1 MTQTAKQLIAQ
12 AKAENWKRLD
22 LGRCGLTDLEKE
34 VPELF
39 TLTDL
44 EELVLSNE
52 WREWNEG
59 EQKWE
64 GKKSA
69 NEEAPNKI
77 NQLPEALG
85 KLRKLRVFVCGGK
98 WNERWGIKDI
108 NPLSGLKA
116 LTTLNLSLNQ
126 LTDISGLSGL
136 TALTTLYLRNNQ
148 LTDISGLS
156 GLTALTTL
164 DLDSNQLT
172 DVSGLSGL
180 TALTT
185 LDLSHNRLT
194 DVFGLSGLVAL
205 ATLDLQDNQLTDVS
219 GLSGLNALTTLYLS
233 LNQLTDVSGLSD
245 LPALTILYLYN
256 NQLTDVSG
264 LSDLPALTIL
274 YLYNN
279 QLTDVSGLSD
289 LPALTTLYLQDN
301 QLTDISGLSDLAA
314 LTILDLDSNQLT
326 DVSGLSD
333 LPALTTLDLRNN
345 QLTDV
350 SGLSDLPALTTLDLQ
365 DNQLT
370 DISGL
375 SDLPALTTL
384 DLRNNQLTDVSGLSG
399 LAALTI
405 LDLDSNQLTDV
416 SGLSGLAALTTLDL
430 RNNQLTDVS
439 GLSDL
444 PALTTLYLNDNKLT
458 DVSGF
463 LPLLERKKPMQFVIE
478 DWTNEGEINVKN
490 NPIQVPPLEIIEQ
503 GREAVLRY
511 FAELEKGKE
520 KLLEAK
526 VLLVGQG
533 ASGKTSLK
541 VKLMDPLAPLP
552 LPNDTTRTI
561 EISSKEYPCGQEKPL
576 KLNYWDFGGQNIQHY
591 AHQFFLTGNALYVLL
606 SNDRE
611 QNPNFEYW
619 LNIIEL
625 LGQGSKV
632 LIVQNHKQGH
642 CETIKNAAGIRERFP
657 NVLNPFHGLDIS
669 KVEKEHRPQYDALE
683 RTIVNEALSIP
694 TVQRVFARSFVRV
707 RVRLE
712 ELAADPEK
720 HYITWQEYIALCKEE
735 SISEETA
742 QDYANAYTAVGVC
755 LHYPD
760 HYQLCN
766 YVFLRPK
773 WIIDALFD
781 VLYSDDVKNGELD
794 SRRLHHIW
802 QGEQY
807 APMRG
812 NLLLLLELF
821 ELCYRVQDQE
831 HLYIVPQRLPDA
843 QESHG
848 IAIEN
853 GVRVQYEY
861 KFMPKG
867 IITRFI
873 CRQKNKIVRG
883 KVWNDAVALSYSGE
897 TAFVH
902 EVFSENIIKVVA
914 TSQHN
919 SDLLNSIVDTLDA
932 IHQSFL
938 DKGFN
943 LKVEKLIP
951 CSCSVCQNEDAPYYF
966 EYEHL
971 QKLLVKGKSQ
981 EMCRKSYDEQ
991 DIRRLLQATQ
1001 LKSRMLDRANAIGF
1015 VTQHKFYEAFDLLD
1029 TLDLQNSTYYRLKKE
1044 YISGIYQN
1052 DSDYAE
1058 RLITF
1063 LKNLR

>member
-1 MTQTAKQLIAQ
+1 QTAKQLIAQ
-12 AKAENWKRLD
+12 AKAENWTRLD
-22 LGRCGLTDLEKE
+22 LGYCGLSDLEKE

-52 WREWNEG
+52 WWEWNEG
-59 EQKWE
+59 EQEWE
-64 GKKSA
+64 EKESA

-77 NQLPEALG
+77 DQLPEALG
-85 KLRKLRVFVCGGK
+85 KLRKLRVFICGGE
-98 WNERWGIKDI
+98 WDERWGIKDI
-108 NPLSGLKA
+108 NPLSGLA
-116 LTTLNLSLNQ
+116 
-126 LTDISGLSGL
+126 
-136 TALTTLYLRNNQ
+136 
-148 LTDISGLS
+148 
-156 GLTALTTL
+156 ALTTL
-164 DLDSNQLT
+164 DLQYNQLT
-172 DVSGLSGL
+172 DVSGLSDL
-180 TALTT
+180 PALTT
-185 LDLSHNRLT
+185 LRLSSNK
-194 DVFGLSGLVAL
+194 
-205 ATLDLQDNQLTDVS
+205 LTDVS
-219 GLSGLNALTTLYLS
+219 GLSGLNALTTLYL
-233 LNQLTDVSGLSD
+233 N
-245 LPALTILYLYN
+245 
-256 NQLTDVSG
+256 
-264 LSDLPALTIL
+264 
-274 YLYNN
+274 
-279 QLTDVSGLSD
+279 
-289 LPALTTLYLQDN
+289 DN
-301 QLTDISGLSDLAA
+301 K
-314 LTILDLDSNQLT
+314 
-326 DVSGLSD
+326 
-333 LPALTTLDLRNN
+333 
-345 QLTDV
+345 
-350 SGLSDLPALTTLDLQ
+350 
-365 DNQLT
+365 
-370 DISGL
+370 
-375 SDLPALTTL
+375 
-384 DLRNNQLTDVSGLSG
+384 LTDVSGLSG
-399 LAALTI
+399 LTALTT
-405 LDLDSNQLTDV
+405 LGLSSNKLTDV
-416 SGLSGLAALTTLDL
+416 SGLSGLTALTTLGLGGNQLTDVLPLSGLTALTTLDL
-430 RNNQLTDVS
+430 SYNQLTNVSGLSALTALTTLFLNINQVSDVSPLAGLKALITLNLSYNQLTNVSGLSGLSALTTLDLSYNQLTDIS
-439 GLSDL
+439 PLTDL
-444 PALTTLYLNDNKLT
+444 TALTVLYLNNNRIKNALCLGNLQNLTTLQLSRNKISNISTFTSLSLLENLGLGGNEVVDISPLRNLRNIKALNLYKNKVVDL
-458 DVSGF
+458 S
-463 LPLLERKKPMQFVIE
+463 PLLSLLQNKEQPIKLVQKERYDDLIKGVI
-478 DWTNEGEINVKN
+478 NIKG
-490 NPIQVPPLEIIEQ
+490 NPLETPPLEII
-503 GREAVLRY
+503 GRGKLSVLRY
-511 FAELEKGKE
+511 FKELEKGKE

-533 ASGKTSLK
+533 QSGKTSLK

-632 LIVQNHKQGH
+632 LIVQNHKQGY

-720 HYITWQEYIALCKEE
+720 HYITWQEYLILCKEE
-735 SISEETA
+735 GISEETA

-807 APMRG
+807 ATMRG

-848 IAIEN
+848 IAIED

-873 CRQKNKIVRG
+873 CRQKNKIVQG
-883 KVWNDAVALSYSGE
+883 KVWNDAVALSYRGE

-938 DKGFN
+938 DEGFN

-966 EYEHL
+966 DYNYLRDLLADGETQERC
-971 QKLLVKGKSQ
+971 QKS
-981 EMCRKSYDEQ
+981 RKQQ

-1001 LKSRMLDRANAIGF
+1001 LKSRPLGKAGVFYANEDLQQAIDLVMRHRF
-1015 VTQHKFYEAFDLLD
+1015 SQAFDLLD
-1029 TLDLQNSTYYRLKKE
+1029 TLDLQNSTYYRLKNE
-1044 YISGIYQN
+1044 YTSGIYRN

-1063 LKNLR
+1063 LKNLG